1 MNNLVKQRLSETT
14 DLLARLRDD
23 PALGDLI
30 TEVAAVCVH
39 ALENGGKIMLA
50 GNGGSAAD
58 SQHLAGELVSRFTFD
73 RSPLPAIALTTDASI
88 LTSVANDYGYEQVF
102 ARQIRAQSRMG
113 DVFFAISTSGRS
125 ANVIQGLQ
133 ACREAGVVSV
143 GLTGRSG
150 GDMVGLC
157 DYCFRVPHDATP
169 RIQEAY
175 IVIGHLICELV
186 ERSIFSEDSLVP

>member
-1 MNNLVKQRLSETT
+1 MKNLVKQRLSETT
-14 DLLARLRDD
+14 DLLTRLRDD
-23 PALGDLI
+23 RALGDFI

-58 SQHLAGELVSRFTFD
+58 SQHLAGELVSRFAFD
-73 RSPLPAIALTTDASI
+73 RSPLPAIALTTDTSI
-88 LTSVANDYGYEQVF
+88 LTSVANDYGYGEVF
-102 ARQIRAQSRMG
+102 ARQIQAQGRMG

-125 ANVIQGLQ
+125 ANIIQGLR

-150 GDMVGLC
+150 GDMVELC
-157 DYCFRVPHDATP
+157 DYCFRVPHDETP

-175 IVIGHLICELV
+175 IVIGHLVCELV
-186 ERSIFSEDSLVP
+186 ERSIFSADSSAP